1 MVGPQR
7 PSIAANYP
15 LALIYCE
22 PRTSPEGLVLS
33 HRPEFLGAL
42 AAAIR
47 RAPHR
52 PRISG
57 TVSSTMS
64 SRPRCHVESARMV
77 VSRGLL
83 GRANPCEQR
92 VNVEKECGLVL
103 PIQSLL
109 HDARAQMLV
118 GEHRIAI
125 DDRLARDPDVVEL
138 VCCPGRPQVA
148 ETALAYRRFGQSVPD
163 F

>member
-15 LALIYCE
+15 LALIYFE
-22 PRTSPEGLVLS
+22 PRTSLEELILS
-33 HRPEFLGAL
+33 HRPESTRAPWP
-42 AAAIR
+42 IR
-47 RAPHR
+47 RGPHR